1 MTTRIRNL
9 LHGVEVKMSP
19 VHGTFKQAQ
28 KVRQVP
34 EGQQMAL
41 DFGARGE
48 E

>member
-28 KVRQVP
+28 KVRPAP
-34 EGQQMAL
+34 EGQQAAL
-41 DFGARGE
+41 DFGVMVQE
-48 E
+48 